1 MAFFRN
7 SAVNLLNLHY
17 GLHCI
22 TLYGGGAFFLVYL
35 LKAGLSVPGVLV
47 SLALILVGRFAV
59 RPLVIPL
66 AARWGLR
73 AMLIAGTLLSALQY
87 PVVAEVHGIGIAL
100 LALIIVAAVGD
111 MLYWTAYHAYFA
123 ALGDNEFRG
132 HQIGAR
138 EAIAAVVGIISPVF
152 AGWMLVAFGPRAAFG
167 ATSIITALSQPCRF
181 SARPRF
187 AWRGTFPA
195 YSRLRF
201 RDRWCSWPTAGPRSG
216 SCSPGD

>member
-73 AMLIAGTLLSALQY
+73 AVLIAGRCSA
-87 PVVAEVHGIGIAL
+87 PCNTRS
-100 LALIIVAAVGD
+100 
-111 MLYWTAYHAYFA
+111 W
-123 ALGDNEFRG
+123 RKC
-132 HQIGAR
+132 
-138 EAIAAVVGIISPVF
+138 
-152 AGWMLVAFGPRAAFG
+152 
-167 ATSIITALSQPCRF
+167 TALAAPC
-181 SARPRF
+181 
-187 AWRGTFPA
+187 WR
-195 YSRLRF
+195 
-201 RDRWCSWPTAGPRSG
+201 
-216 SCSPGD
+216 

>member
-17 GLHCI
+17 GFHCI

-59 RPLVIPL
+59 RPVVIPL

-87 PVVAEVHGIGIAL
+87 PVMAEVHGTGIVL
-100 LALIIVAAVGD
+100 LALIAVAAVRE
-111 MLYWTAYHAYFA
+111 HAV
-123 ALGDNEFRG
+123 LDGVPRLFRSTRR
-132 HQIGAR
+132 Q
-138 EAIAAVVGIISPVF
+138 
-152 AGWMLVAFGPRAAFG
+152 
-167 ATSIITALSQPCRF
+167 
-181 SARPRF
+181 
-187 AWRGTFPA
+187 
-195 YSRLRF
+195 
-201 RDRWCSWPTAGPRSG
+201 
-216 SCSPGD
+216 

>member
-66 AARWGLR
+66 AARW
-73 AMLIAGTLLSALQY
+73 
-87 PVVAEVHGIGIAL
+87 
-100 LALIIVAAVGD
+100 
-111 MLYWTAYHAYFA
+111 
-123 ALGDNEFRG
+123 
-132 HQIGAR
+132 
-138 EAIAAVVGIISPVF
+138 
-152 AGWMLVAFGPRAAFG
+152 
-167 ATSIITALSQPCRF
+167 
-181 SARPRF
+181 
-187 AWRGTFPA
+187 
-195 YSRLRF
+195 
-201 RDRWCSWPTAGPRSG
+201 
-216 SCSPGD
+216 